1 MGLRME
7 RKLWSITVGTDLLGI
22 GKKPGPG
29 SGLMIP
35 HPPKQFDRL
44 LPGDRGLGTNCH
56 LRHVARFFQSCAEC
70 SRANSGN

>member
-35 HPPKQFDRL
+35 IHPGNLTGFSREI
-44 LPGDRGLGTNCH
+44 GVWGLI
-56 LRHVARFFQSCAEC
+56 AI
-70 SRANSGN
+70 